1 MIHLKILPCRLFQN
15 IEQNFLCY
23 TVGPCWLSIIVTG
36 YCVCTFNMRAQRINI
51 CGWSTGIFYLRGQVG
66 LKFHPWGWL
75 TKSSELEGNT
85 RQVNQMKHID
95 HGAQA
100 VKDAEAVTF
109 LCVCVS
115 HSVMSDSS
123 RPHGLQ
129 LSRLLCPWDSPGKNN
144 GVGYHF
150 LSQWTF
156 PTQRLNPDLPHCRQI
171 LYHQSHQGSPIIFLQ
186 EKKKKKE
193 TFSLCFFLQG
203 RWSLCLAL
211 SVYFVDFPMNTHLCA
226 HKGWWWSESGTS
238 KCSSSV
244 TPNTTCPWNIH
255 VFCFLCEERGFTR
268 HSPALTFRFHLL
280 CWQINHCLVHQLF
293 TQNLFKSMLL

>member
-1 MIHLKILPCRLFQN
+1 MDC
-15 IEQNFLCY
+15 
-23 TVGPCWLSIIVTG
+23 S
-36 YCVCTFNMRAQRINI
+36 
-51 CGWSTGIFYLRGQVG
+51 
-66 LKFHPWGWL
+66 
-75 TKSSELEGNT
+75 
-85 RQVNQMKHID
+85 
-95 HGAQA
+95 
-100 VKDAEAVTF
+100 
-109 LCVCVS
+109 
-115 HSVMSDSS
+115 
-123 RPHGLQ
+123 
-129 LSRLLCPWDSPGKNN
+129 SPGSSVH
-144 GVGYHF
+144 GILQARIMGWAIISF
-150 LSQWTF
+150 PSGPSQPRDWT
-156 PTQRLNPDLPHCRQI
+156 QI
-171 LYHQSHQGSPIIFLQ
+171 SHIAGRFFTIRVTKEAPSSSYRK
-186 EKKKKKE
+186 KKKKKE

-293 TQNLFKSMLL
+293 TQNLFKSMLLWIKVIQFSDLSHRQNWAIFLPTLLRKSSY

>member
-1 MIHLKILPCRLFQN
+1 
-15 IEQNFLCY
+15 
-23 TVGPCWLSIIVTG
+23 
-36 YCVCTFNMRAQRINI
+36 
-51 CGWSTGIFYLRGQVG
+51 
-66 LKFHPWGWL
+66 
-75 TKSSELEGNT
+75 
-85 RQVNQMKHID
+85 MKHID

-115 HSVMSDSS
+115 HSIMSDSS

-186 EKKKKKE
+186 EKKKRNILIVFLSARKMKPLLGPFCLFCRLPNE
-193 TFSLCFFLQG
+193 HASLCPQG
-203 RWSLCLAL
+203 
-211 SVYFVDFPMNTHLCA
+211 VV
-226 HKGWWWSESGTS
+226 
-238 KCSSSV
+238 V
-244 TPNTTCPWNIH
+244 I
-255 VFCFLCEERGFTR
+255 
-268 HSPALTFRFHLL
+268 
-280 CWQINHCLVHQLF
+280 
-293 TQNLFKSMLL
+293 